1 MEMVNV
7 HFIYQLI
14 LYANY
19 KFIFI
24 CIIIQG
30 EMIGFAPLKTFQSEL
45 FFRRFSAFSLR

>member
-7 HFIYQLI
+7 HFIHQLI

-19 KFIFI
+19 KLLFI
-24 CIIIQG
+24 IIIQG
-30 EMIGFAPLKTFQSEL
+30 EMIGFATLKPLQSEL